1 MAEEMMFN
9 FTYSAE
15 LSNEAA
21 YEIAEFLRE
30 LSDAFEGVYFAQIR
44 AYQQAI
50 YPRQSDLV
58 EPWKKEHNKRTVDG

>member
-1 MAEEMMFN
+1 MDEEMMFN

-21 YEIAEFLRE
+21 YEITEFLRE
-30 LSDAFEGVYFAQIR
+30 LSDSFEGIYFEQIR
-44 AYQQAI
+44 AHQRAI

-58 EPWKKEHNKRTVDG
+58 EPWKKEDNKRTR